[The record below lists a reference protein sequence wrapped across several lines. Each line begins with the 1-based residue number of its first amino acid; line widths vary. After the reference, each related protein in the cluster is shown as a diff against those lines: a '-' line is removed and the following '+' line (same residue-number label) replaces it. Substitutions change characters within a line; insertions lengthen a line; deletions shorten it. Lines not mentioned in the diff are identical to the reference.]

1 MGADIRVSNIKKIS
15 NESVAD
21 IEVRYSNLKPANVS
35 GDVIPSL
42 IDELPILFIACA
54 ITPGIS
60 KISGI
65 EELRH
70 KESDR
75 IKAMEDGLRSIGINV
90 SSTNNSIEI
99 TGGKILGG
107 KVDSC
112 SDHRIAMSFAI
123 AGLVSESSIT
133 ITDTKNIATSFPS
146 FVSILKSQGVEIFE
160 V

>member
-1 MGADIRVSNIKKIS
+1 
-15 NESVAD
+15 
-21 IEVRYSNLKPANVS
+21 
-35 GDVIPSL
+35 
-42 IDELPILFIACA
+42 
-54 ITPGIS
+54 
-60 KISGI
+60 
-65 EELRH
+65 
-70 KESDR
+70 
-75 IKAMEDGLRSIGINV
+75 MEDGLRSIGINV
-90 SSTNNSIEI
+90 SSTNNSIQI

-112 SDHRIAMSFAI
+112 SDHRIAMSCAI